1 MLEQSGAHRPLGGG
15 TATGQRW
22 KQLLGRF
29 LAAASLLGNV
39 QTLQKSLVMGS
50 LKQNFIWP
58 EILGKQNKNQPI
70 KKPHKT
76 SLLQGMQR
84 IPLQVH
90 SHKGEFSSEMY
101 ETAVCFHKGED

>member
-58 EILGKQNKNQPI
+58 EILGKQNKKQPI
-70 KKPHKT
+70 KKTPQNQSSPGDAENPT
-76 SLLQGMQR
+76 SSSFTQG
-84 IPLQVH
+84 
-90 SHKGEFSSEMY
+90 
-101 ETAVCFHKGED
+101 